1 MANNGAFA
9 RIVIDE
15 AHCVSQ
21 LGHDFRPD
29 YQKLSI
35 LRNLFPAVPI
45 LALSATC
52 PPNVLKDLLK
62 ILKMDPVV
70 DGKSRTT
77 ILWYIFT
84 PRSIRFPPQTHRQ
97 KELFTSLHPSTVCLL
112 ILTNSWPTK
121 YPRQEF
127 ALQSG
132 RKTGF
137 SACRDTGHSGL
148 HLRRSQGPHRNS
160 ILSKQKGQT
169 LASCFI
175 YPSTLFHTIP
185 GCRDCGEWHT
195 ASV

>member
-70 DGKSRTT
+70 DGKSRTA
-77 ILWYIFT
+77 ILWYMFT
-84 PRSIRFPPQTHRQ
+84 PRSIRLLPQTHRQ
-97 KELFTSLHPSTVCLL
+97 EELFTSHHPSTVCLL
-112 ILTNSWPTK
+112 ILTNSWPTNILGK
-121 YPRQEF
+121 NLHYRVIGKPASAPAVIQAIVDYIIENHR
-127 ALQSG
+127 G
-132 RKTGF
+132 HTGIVY
-137 SACRDTGHSGL
+137 C
-148 HLRRSQGPHRNS
+148 
-160 ILSKQKGQT
+160 LSKKVKHFPP
-169 LASCFI
+169 ASFIPRHCFT
-175 YPSTLFHTIP
+175 PF
-185 GCRDCGEWHT
+185 
-195 ASV
+195 